1 MPQSLLLLLEEEELL
16 LLLLLLLLRQ
26 TGQAAVSTKG
36 APVHW
41 TGVLTLERFAP
52 ELRDH
57 ALRPEAA
64 GSGSQAANGQ

>member
-1 MPQSLLLLLEEEELL
+1 MPQSLLLLLLLQLL

-26 TGQAAVSTKG
+26 ADQAAVSTKG
-36 APVHW
+36 AVHW
-41 TGVLTLERFAP
+41 TGVLTRLRLAP

-64 GSGSQAANGQ
+64 GSGSQAASGQ